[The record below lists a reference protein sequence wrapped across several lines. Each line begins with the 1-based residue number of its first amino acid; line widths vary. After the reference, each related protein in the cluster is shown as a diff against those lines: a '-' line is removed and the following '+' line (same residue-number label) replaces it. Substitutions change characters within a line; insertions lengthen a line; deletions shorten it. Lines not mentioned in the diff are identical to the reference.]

1 MRLHSRQ
8 HRPAVPLAAPSSCG
22 GGRQLLLLRTA
33 ASKRGQQSVPRAC
46 NVSSSPIS
54 QVGSLW
60 PCVHAS
66 NRNPSLGHGMKAT
79 RRAVVAAASSVDDR
93 QTASAAPESATA
105 LSLVRLSPPGVK
117 AHRLLC
123 YVPGTDGTG
132 SSIIVQLPKLVSS
145 MPHAM
150 GLAVAA
156 ALHTSTACPC
166 VHSSSTIPLCLC
178 PRSPRFQV
186 QQGYEVWSLYTP
198 IGNRQPWDE
207 LTVSAAALLVQLSN
221 RWHASHHDEAS
232 NGNGFRPAPAIT
244 LLGESFG
251 GCLSLRVALSQPNL
265 LKRLVLLNPATCYN
279 DSLSGLS
286 ALIGS
291 TNLLGVFP
299 EPLYAAAQVCAGY
312 SIQVRAN
319 CKPVGRSR
327 LTKATHHIT
336 ILRSLATLDCRR
348 HCCRCWLTP
357 SASRLQPLT

>member
-1 MRLHSRQ
+1 M
-8 HRPAVPLAAPSSCG
+8 
-22 GGRQLLLLRTA
+22 LLRAA
-33 ASKRGQQSVPRAC
+33 ASKQGQQSVPRAC
-46 NVSSSPIS
+46 DASSSPIN
-54 QVGSLW
+54 QVGSPW
-60 PCVHAS
+60 PCVHA
-66 NRNPSLGHGMKAT
+66 NHRNPSLGHGMKAT
-79 RRAVVAAASSVDDR
+79 RKAVVAAAASVDDR
-93 QTASAAPESATA
+93 PASAAPESTTA

-156 ALHTSTACPC
+156 ALLHTSTACPC
-166 VHSSSTIPLCLC
+166 VLSSSPTSLCLC

-207 LTVSAAALLVQLSN
+207 LTASAAALLVPLSD

-232 NGNGFRPAPAIT
+232 NGNGNGFRPAPAIT

-251 GCLSLRVALSQPNL
+251 GCLSLRVALTQPNP

-299 EPLYAAAQVCAGY
+299 EPLYAAAQVCIGLRK
-312 SIQVRAN
+312 QGRALH
-319 CKPVGRSR
+319 KPRIR
-327 LTKATHHIT
+327 LTKVTYHIT
-336 ILRSLATLDCRR
+336 IICSPATLDCRR